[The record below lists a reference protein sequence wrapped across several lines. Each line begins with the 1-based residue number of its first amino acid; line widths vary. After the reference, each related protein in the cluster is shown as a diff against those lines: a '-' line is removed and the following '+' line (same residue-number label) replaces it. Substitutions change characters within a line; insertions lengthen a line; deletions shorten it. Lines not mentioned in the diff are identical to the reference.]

1 MFVKHFLKSNSG
13 QSVVEYLVFFSVI
26 AVLTLVSLCTL
37 YPSVHEACDRA
48 LRAATED
55 IY

>member
-13 QSVVEYLVFFSVI
+13 QSVVEYLVFFAVI
-26 AVLTLVSLCTL
+26 AVLTLVSMCTL
-37 YPSVHEACDRA
+37 YPSVHQACESA
-48 LRAATED
+48 LEDAVED

>member
-1 MFVKHFLKSNSG
+1 MFVKHFLKSSSG

-37 YPSVHEACDRA
+37 YPSVHQACESA
-48 LRAATED
+48 LEDAVED